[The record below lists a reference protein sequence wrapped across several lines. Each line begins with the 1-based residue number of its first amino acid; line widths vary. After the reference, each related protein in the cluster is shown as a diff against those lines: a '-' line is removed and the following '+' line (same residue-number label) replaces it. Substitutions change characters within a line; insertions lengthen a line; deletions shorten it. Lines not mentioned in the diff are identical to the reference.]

1 MAIQLTFPEYADD
14 VEMPISLYLIGENST
29 LNYADIENVL
39 CVIDAYFKPKV
50 RGNVC
55 KVI

>member
-29 LNYADIENVL
+29 LN
-39 CVIDAYFKPKV
+39 
-50 RGNVC
+50 
-55 KVI
+55 